1 MRATLCLEAEFQGV
15 LLWAEV
21 FLDQGF
27 ETIVGELHLAIAGD
41 RKIEAELIVALA
53 KWQLAQTVLK
63 RTTLAAGMG
72 SAAWLLAVIS
82 RASAARKR
90 LSNLAMMYPDQC
102 DTGHAEHQHQVL
114 PLPLAAVDLAVDAR

>member
-1 MRATLCLEAEFQGV
+1 MGQFSV
-15 LLWAEV
+15 SV
-21 FLDQGF
+21 YNQGF

-82 RASAARKR
+82 RASVARKR
-90 LSNLAMMYPDQC
+90 LPDSGMVQP
-102 DTGHAEHQHQVL
+102 D
-114 PLPLAAVDLAVDAR
+114 